1 MSLEITGNCQFFLKR
16 FPVWFNIFRATF
28 SYSSMPRS
36 GCSVLQGVNPILIK
50 RFVCPCRP
58 VYESFGS
65 QGFEMEDFFLSKFWI
80 FYSIFYIWGKM
91 KKFILINSFQI
102 ILVNL
107 MLTTF
112 AALRFKPEF
121 WIFLEL
127 QKCKKLRRVPDKYRI
142 FGILNNIIINKYK
155 NLIT

>member
-1 MSLEITGNCQFFLKR
+1 
-16 FPVWFNIFRATF
+16 
-28 SYSSMPRS
+28 
-36 GCSVLQGVNPILIK
+36 
-50 RFVCPCRP
+50 
-58 VYESFGS
+58 
-65 QGFEMEDFFLSKFWI
+65 
-80 FYSIFYIWGKM
+80 M

-112 AALRFKPEF
+112 AAVRFKPEF